1 MSTTQVAS
9 PGQGQEEDY
18 AKNALSCPLGIQC
31 SGFAVKACPIV
42 AFIDLTVQ
50 RAQNLTVSNSFQPLG
65 ACGRAWDGS
74 WVQGLGLRMYASG

>member
-1 MSTTQVAS
+1 MAS

-18 AKNALSCPLGIQC
+18 AKNALSCPVAIQS

-50 RAQNLTVSNSFQPLG
+50 RAQNPNISNSCQPVG

-74 WVQGLGLRMYASG
+74 WVHGLGLRMYASG